1 MFEIHIIQRFMC
13 DNIDRSIT
21 KNGLRGVITLYGNIA
36 EINQVCGSAFVANA
50 TSLHVMNV
58 TVSQVS

>member
-1 MFEIHIIQRFMC
+1 MY
-13 DNIDRSIT
+13 NSTSRSINDKDYEVSLNYT
-21 KNGLRGVITLYGNIA
+21 AISIKIT
-36 EINQVCGSAFVANA
+36 QVCGSAFVANA